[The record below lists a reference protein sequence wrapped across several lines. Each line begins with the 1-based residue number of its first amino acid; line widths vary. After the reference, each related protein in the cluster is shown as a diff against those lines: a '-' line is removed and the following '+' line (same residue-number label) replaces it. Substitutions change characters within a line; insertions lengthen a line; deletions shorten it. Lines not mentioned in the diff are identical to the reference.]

1 GQADEEYQ
9 SDFIGGFL
17 PIIHSYG
24 YDAAVFSMLYK
35 YQETYEQ
42 EQGDFSVFKLIPYD
56 TIDGIVVL
64 CDTIQTS
71 GGINNLM
78 KEIKEHYKGPV
89 LCIDGNFDYPT
100 QYSKSSKSIHALVKH
115 LVNEHGYTDI
125 AFLNGRKEHPFS
137 KERFWDYMS
146 GLKEVGIDYEEKRVF
161 YGDFWYSSGEN
172 MVKNLLRSKEI
183 LPQAILCANDC
194 MAIGVCKA
202 LESRGYKIPRDV
214 AVVSYDCTEEGRQS
228 PVPVTSAYI
237 QADHTGRLAASNIN
251 RLVYGKNI
259 IQDEPEPKL
268 FVGESCGCHNER
280 SRFADIRRK
289 IWDTQKSRLGFESPY
304 NNMMDDLLEQETPF
318 DYINTVYSYLHQ
330 LGEYNRFFLCLNDD
344 MISGKSAGRC
354 KEFSERITAVI
365 DSGSETKTDNVG
377 FKESFPRSELL
388 PEDAWDKEKTQTF
401 FFTPI
406 CHKTD
411 LFGYAAISY
420 KNPDLSYDG
429 IYRMWIK
436 LVSRSMDLL
445 RRNEMYRASEG
456 KQVTS
461 AAAVTET
468 TAVSYEDEIMTE
480 AVSEILDNNLFS
492 YYFQPIVSAEDGS
505 IYAYEALMRSKTEKM
520 IPPLTIIKYAE
531 KMGRLGDVEKA
542 TFVNVFR
549 IIEENKETFGDA
561 KVFINSIPGVKL
573 EADVFDD
580 EVRIL
585 KQNPDRVVIELTE
598 KNELDDSDLNELKE
612 NYIYNGVE
620 MAVDDYG
627 TGYSNVAN
635 LLRYMPKYVKIDR
648 MLLSGIKDNPQKQH
662 FVREI
667 VEFSHENGI
676 VALAEGVE
684 TAEELE
690 TVVKLG
696 VDLIQ
701 GFYTAYPQANIVK
714 EIDRSVIKEILR
726 YRMEKEDGADK
737 EIYVAGKTHRVSLIN
752 LAKEGVTTIRV
763 GEPGATHRDITI
775 VGAPGHV
782 SDIHLE
788 VEDNYRGQIVL
799 ENAGLSNIKG
809 RPAIAIGDGSDV
821 TLVLK
826 GENTLKGGIL
836 VNETAVLCFEG
847 EGNISLNV
855 GGNTYYG
862 IGHDTEHHHGKLVF
876 KQDGTVKIQSNGKTG
891 VNIGSGLGGRIEIER
906 GKYELF
912 QSGDYA
918 VNIGCLSGDASV
930 TIDSCDLSLE
940 NTGTEC
946 VCVGSLSGAAEV
958 SIKKTGFRVEACG
971 IKVSVCGSLSDRNTK
986 FRLENGDIQATILG
1000 PKEGCIIGS
1009 LKGSSDIKMNHGR
1022 LAFTA
1027 NGENVYVFGGFTDK
1041 TDVTLEHI
1049 SLKAV
1054 LDTDSNEISMVS
1066 KESMNIVGGAWHV
1079 YTNAGEG
1086 SVANV

>member
-1 GQADEEYQ
+1 MLLGQADEEYQ

-42 EQGDFSVFKLIPYD
+42 EQGDFSVFKLIPYN

-71 GGINNLM
+71 SGINNLM
-78 KEIKEHYKGPV
+78 KEIKENYDGPV

-172 MVKNLLRSKEI
+172 MVENLLRSKEI

-237 QADHTGRLAASNIN
+237 QADHAGRLAASNIN

-330 LGEYNRFFLCLNDD
+330 LGEYNRFFLCINED

-354 KEFSERITAVI
+354 KEFSEKMTAVI
-365 DSGSETKTDNVG
+365 DSGSETKTDSVG

-445 RRNEMYRASEG
+445 RRNEMYRASEE
-456 KQVTS
+456 KQATS

-468 TAVSYEDEIMTE
+468 TPVSYEDEIMTE
-480 AVSEILDNNLFS
+480 AVSEILDKLNIGVRSALNQKANASPESQEDGMDITLCLINKTTKTVQVAAANHVIYCVHDGLIETIEGDMASVGGSMNTENNYSNHQFS
-492 YYFQPIVSAEDGS
+492 YTPGTRLYMFSDGYQDQFGGEDNKKFLGVHFKKLLFETS
-505 IYAYEALMRSKTEKM
+505 TLPMEQQCEKLDTTFENWKGQRKQ
-520 IPPLTIIKYAE
+520 IDDVLV
-531 KMGRLGDVEKA
+531 LG
-542 TFVNVFR
+542 
-549 IIEENKETFGDA
+549 
-561 KVFINSIPGVKL
+561 L
-573 EADVFDD
+573 
-580 EVRIL
+580 
-585 KQNPDRVVIELTE
+585 
-598 KNELDDSDLNELKE
+598 ELD
-612 NYIYNGVE
+612 
-620 MAVDDYG
+620 
-627 TGYSNVAN
+627 
-635 LLRYMPKYVKIDR
+635 
-648 MLLSGIKDNPQKQH
+648 
-662 FVREI
+662 
-667 VEFSHENGI
+667 
-676 VALAEGVE
+676 
-684 TAEELE
+684 
-690 TVVKLG
+690 
-696 VDLIQ
+696 
-701 GFYTAYPQANIVK
+701 
-714 EIDRSVIKEILR
+714 
-726 YRMEKEDGADK
+726 
-737 EIYVAGKTHRVSLIN
+737 
-752 LAKEGVTTIRV
+752 
-763 GEPGATHRDITI
+763 
-775 VGAPGHV
+775 
-782 SDIHLE
+782 
-788 VEDNYRGQIVL
+788 
-799 ENAGLSNIKG
+799 
-809 RPAIAIGDGSDV
+809 
-821 TLVLK
+821 
-826 GENTLKGGIL
+826 
-836 VNETAVLCFEG
+836 
-847 EGNISLNV
+847 
-855 GGNTYYG
+855 
-862 IGHDTEHHHGKLVF
+862 
-876 KQDGTVKIQSNGKTG
+876 
-891 VNIGSGLGGRIEIER
+891 
-906 GKYELF
+906 
-912 QSGDYA
+912 
-918 VNIGCLSGDASV
+918 
-930 TIDSCDLSLE
+930 
-940 NTGTEC
+940 
-946 VCVGSLSGAAEV
+946 
-958 SIKKTGFRVEACG
+958 
-971 IKVSVCGSLSDRNTK
+971 
-986 FRLENGDIQATILG
+986 
-1000 PKEGCIIGS
+1000 
-1009 LKGSSDIKMNHGR
+1009 
-1022 LAFTA
+1022 
-1027 NGENVYVFGGFTDK
+1027 
-1041 TDVTLEHI
+1041 
-1049 SLKAV
+1049 
-1054 LDTDSNEISMVS
+1054 
-1066 KESMNIVGGAWHV
+1066 
-1079 YTNAGEG
+1079 
-1086 SVANV
+1086 